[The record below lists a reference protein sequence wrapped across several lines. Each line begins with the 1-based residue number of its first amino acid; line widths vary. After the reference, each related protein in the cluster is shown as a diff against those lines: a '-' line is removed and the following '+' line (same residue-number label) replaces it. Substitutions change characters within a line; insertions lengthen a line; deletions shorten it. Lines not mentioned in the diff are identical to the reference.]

1 MNNFFVELRRRNI
14 FRVAGVYAV
23 VCWLLIQVIV
33 AIKTPLGLPDWTD
46 TFFIVLVLAGL
57 PIVLLFAWAFEL
69 TPDGVKRTESVPEG
83 ESITHKTSR
92 IFDYMIL
99 GGLALVGLLIIGDRV
114 MPDKAGA
121 AAIRTA
127 TANAGHASV
136 AVLPF
141 IDLSPNGDQEFFS
154 DGISE
159 EILNVLVRIP
169 DLKVAGRTSSFSF
182 KGKNEDLRAI
192 GTSLGVDHVLEGSVR
207 KSGTKLRITAQ
218 LIRSDDGFHMWSETY
233 DRELTDVFDIQ
244 DDIARAV
251 ADELAISLG
260 LVSGESLVKSRTDDL
275 VAYEKY
281 LKARQLYL
289 ARGADNLDKALLLL
303 NEVTARDPGFAPAW
317 SLIGGTYCVYEAYQ
331 PTTPPTGDWRQW
343 RAIGEAAAQRAIALD
358 PDNAE
363 AHAFLGTLLIY
374 EGKLIEG
381 AAAKDRAVSLAGDN
395 PSVLDSVAQS
405 LYALGYW
412 SEAIALAK
420 RAVEIDPLVP
430 IFRNTLGYTTIGLA
444 RFDEDDALLQE
455 GLDHLAK
462 VREIGPSIIYA
473 YGNALRAYLR
483 AGRFEEAEALV
494 ASAVAHDVFPATTV
508 EDMQSLLAA
517 EEQGDAALREFFRS
531 GPTGLRV
538 AAVAILD
545 DPDIYVE
552 FVKPIWDG
560 AYQVEPFLFYHP
572 DREFFADPRWKAEV
586 HRQGVFALWQS
597 RGFPE
602 WCHPVG
608 SDDFACDGGSD

>member
-1 MNNFFVELRRRNI
+1 MNQFFRELRRRNV

-23 VCWLLIQVIV
+23 VGWLLIQIGV
-33 AIKTPLGLPDWTD
+33 AVLPTFEAPAWVLKVFIGLILT
-46 TFFIVLVLAGL
+46 GL
-57 PIVLLFAWAFEL
+57 PIAIIFAWAFEM
-69 TPDGVKRTESVPEG
+69 TPGGIRPTTAVADGD
-83 ESITHKTSR
+83 SITQTTGR
-92 IFDYMIL
+92 RLDYVIIA
-99 GGLALVGLLIIGDRV
+99 GLALVAVMIIGDRLV
-114 MPDKAGA
+114 PEAGQSANA
-121 AAIRTA
+121 AATRAVGT
-127 TANAGHASV
+127 GASV

-141 IDLSPNGDQEFFS
+141 IDLSPDGDQEFFS

-207 KSGTKLRITAQ
+207 KSGAKLRITAQ

-251 ADELAISLG
+251 ADELALSLG
-260 LVSGESLVKSRTDDL
+260 LGAGESLVKDRTDDL

-317 SLIGGTYCVYEAYQ
+317 SLIGGTYGVYEAYQ
-331 PTTPPTGDWRQW
+331 PTKPPTGDWRQW

-363 AHAFLGTLLIY
+363 AHAFLGTLLLY

-381 AAAKDRAVSLAGDN
+381 AAANDRAVSLAGDN
-395 PSVLDSVAQS
+395 PYVLDSVAQS

-430 IFRNTLGYTTIGLA
+430 IFRNTLGYTTIGIA

-462 VREIGPSIIYA
+462 VRELDPSIIYA
-473 YGNALRAYLR
+473 YGNALRAYLGT
-483 AGRFEEAEALV
+483 GRFEEAEALV

-517 EEQGDAALREFFRS
+517 KEQGDAALREFFRS
-531 GPTGLRV
+531 GPTGFRV
-538 AAVAILD
+538 AAMTILD

-552 FVKPIWDG
+552 FAKPIWDS
-560 AYQVEPFLFYHP
+560 AYQIEPSLFYHP

-597 RGFPE
+597 RGFPD
-602 WCHPVG
+602 WCKPVG
-608 SDDFACDGGSD
+608 TDDFECRP